1 MNLHFPQNYDI
12 VIWSATSMKWIV
24 EKMKLLGVSNHPDYK
39 IAFYLDS
46 LAMITIETQKY
57 GVIEVCAGSCVSY
70 SEVVFFTSPWLTQ
83 VFCAFCFKCFEDVP
97 ASCLLH

>member
-1 MNLHFPQNYDI
+1 M
-12 VIWSATSMKWIV
+12 IWSATSMKWIV

-57 GVIEVCAGSCVSY
+57 GVIEVCVRKCLLFFL
-70 SEVVFFTSPWLTQ
+70 VVFSVLSFQ
-83 VFCAFCFKCFEDVP
+83 F
-97 ASCLLH
+97 